1 MQQGNNLG
9 TCAIHAD
16 EAARLFLASQA
27 EQRFQRWLAS
37 EGVRRAVI
45 TLQSAGAHVVLVL
58 GAHRRSE
65 EVLAVVRQ
73 DRSVDVKRLEHVRA
87 ADADSEEV
95 ALLRAARS
103 NQCTFVSNMAIPT
116 QEQAPE
122 QLPVVQWAESMNVPR
137 ELQARYDFDANGVM
151 HLEFPQRVDIKL
163 LDCKFEQIAGAR
175 ARELEAL
182 QATQSSSS
190 SASFLKKPQSQE
202 ASLVLSE
209 AGLARPISG
218 GEAFL
223 RSHKV
228 RVPER

>member
-1 MQQGNNLG
+1 MQQGNLG

-27 EQRFQRWLAS
+27 EKRFQRWLAS

-58 GAHRRSE
+58 GAHRHSE
-65 EVLAVVRQ
+65 EILAVVRQ
-73 DRSVDVKRLEHVRA
+73 DRSVDIKRFEHLRS

-95 ALLRAARS
+95 ALLRAARDY
-103 NQCTFVSNMAIPT
+103 QCSCVSNMAIPT
-116 QEQAPE
+116 QEKAPE
-122 QLPVVQWAESMNVPR
+122 QLPVVQWAGRTNLPR
-137 ELQARYDFDANGVM
+137 ELQVGYDFDANGVM

-163 LDCKFEQIAGAR
+163 LDCKFDQITGIR

-190 SASFLKKPQSQE
+190 SASFLRRPQSQE
-202 ASLVLSE
+202 ASLVLSG
-209 AGLARPISG
+209 AGLARPISA